1 MTAPTIPLHKQT
13 TKKHANFIACFFF
26 VGQINFGNWVGIRKH
41 NAPEFEALER
51 LEHFALS
58 GEVQLPHDERS
69 FAARAVIIDFAKRQH
84 FVAVGGPKPQA
95 RHRRP
100 PHFGADLVMV
110 VFERK
115 VAMPRR
121 MMLEIGDF
129 ARDGDVAENRISLQH
144 AFDVRVEVADRKGR
158 FGSENWGEKV
168 LHER

>member
-1 MTAPTIPLHKQT
+1 MRQLEFAFGVEQ
-13 TKKHANFIACFFF
+13 AFF
-26 VGQINFGNWVGIRKH
+26 GEH
-41 NAPEFEALER
+41 DFESLER

-69 FAARAVIIDFAKRQH
+69 FAARAVIIDFAKRQN
-84 FVAVGGPKPQA
+84 FVAVGGPKPQP
-95 RHRRP
+95 RDRRP

-129 ARDGDVAENRISLQH
+129 ARDGDVAENRIGLQH

-168 LHER
+168 LHEKGSLATRRAVKFLRERRRGCCS